1 LLICTDPEIRS
12 VIVSGGPLLAPHDQK
27 LLEMFTMLRGI
38 PQRCFQ
44 ALFREELE
52 VKAIK
57 DAISQIQS
65 IEEFSMATSG
75 PIPFKELA
83 SHVLV

>member
-1 LLICTDPEIRS
+1 
-12 VIVSGGPLLAPHDQK
+12 
-27 LLEMFTMLRGI
+27 M
-38 PQRCFQ
+38 CFQ
-44 ALFREELE
+44 ALFGEELE

-65 IEEFSMATSG
+65 IEEFSMAALE